1 MAKTAPFALR
11 CLRYRCQLNL
21 TKRAGGLAFVASER
35 ERETLPFLAFLLPSY
50 QRLTPLLVVL
60 QAASGFPHL
69 DEWIKDEA
77 GAMAAAAMAVAAEL
91 TPLQHAAWKL
101 AWKLGLVIGAHH
113 DEGDNFARV
122 LGIGG
127 DTILSQQAAA
137 GNANACRLLLDAGC
151 DVNGLNANRRSAPCH
166 RLSHRL
172 SPWYCCCGTAFHRLS
187 SPFIV
192 VLLLRHRL
200 SPPFADEGLR
210 CTRPSSLGL
219 WTSSVRTQ
227 ALFWS
232 QKACLSL
239 RCCCRSGLLLDRS
252 ADIQLGM
259 RGTGPEHVSAQQ
271 RSFLCLLLRFHSAVC
286 LFSLPFV
293 ETDAARLW
301 RRLSP
306 PFTAFHRGTAV
317 AAPPFTAVH

>member
-1 MAKTAPFALR
+1 MCSTAFVAKTAPFALR

-172 SPWYCCCGTAFHRLS
+172 SPWYCCCGTALH
-187 SPFIV
+187 
-192 VLLLRHRL
+192 
-200 SPPFADEGLR
+200 
-210 CTRPSSLGL
+210 
-219 WTSSVRTQ
+219 
-227 ALFWS
+227 
-232 QKACLSL
+232 
-239 RCCCRSGLLLDRS
+239 CRSLTKLICDR
-252 ADIQLGM
+252 
-259 RGTGPEHVSAQQ
+259 R
-271 RSFLCLLLRFHSAVC
+271 RCWLR
-286 LFSLPFV
+286 
-293 ETDAARLW
+293 RLW
-301 RRLSP
+301 ESRRSSTKLELWSSC
-306 PFTAFHRGTAV
+306 
-317 AAPPFTAVH
+317 